1 MSRSRS
7 KPPRA
12 RKPASPHPARPRRAT
27 VDRLEGEV
35 AVLLVE
41 GQQVTCPREELPAE
55 AREGDVVDLE
65 AGRVDVEATEALRRQ
80 VREARERAM
89 AGKAAPPGDFE
100 L

>member
-1 MSRSRS
+1 MSRSGS
-7 KPPRA
+7 KPPRQ
-12 RKPASPHPARPRRAT
+12 RKPASPPSARPRRAT

-35 AVLLVE
+35 AVLVVE
-41 GQQVTCPREELPAE
+41 GQQVTRPRAELPPE
-55 AREGDVVDLE
+55 VREGDVVDLE
-65 AGRVDVEATEALRRQ
+65 TGQVDVEATQALRQQ